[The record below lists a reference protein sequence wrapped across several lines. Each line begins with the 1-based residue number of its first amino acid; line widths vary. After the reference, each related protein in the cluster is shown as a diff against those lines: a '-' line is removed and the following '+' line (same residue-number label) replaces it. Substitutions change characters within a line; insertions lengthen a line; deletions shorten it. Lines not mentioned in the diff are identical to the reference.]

1 MGDFLSLRGIKT
13 LVFLM
18 PLLLLTIAGCNQA
31 QMQVVRDDARI
42 EDTVSS
48 YSKRMIEEGRDT
60 FRHET
65 FGGEAFWGDALRL
78 HEAIAGEK
86 NNGVGRGLS
95 PRAVL
100 DAGLKIDVVRARD
113 GLLRTLKDGTSPAFD
128 DPATTIELLKTDAIV
143 GLKGFFDAKGGLRSI
158 GINCSLCHSTVDNA
172 HALGVGNRLDG
183 WPNRDLDFG
192 RIMSLSPNL
201 KVISD
206 RIGVDTASVA
216 KTLAGWGPGMF
227 DPRLLNDGKGIGA
240 DAKGATLI
248 PSIFGLAGVG
258 LNSYTG
264 MGSLAYWNAYEVNTQ
279 MRGKGTFF
287 DVRLSDDE
295 RFPVSF
301 RTGDWSLRNAPDA
314 VTPKLAALN
323 FFELALPAPTPPVG
337 YFDAAAAERG
347 RAVFEGK
354 AACAKCHVPPLYTEP
369 GWPMHSASSIGA
381 DGFIASRSY
390 EGRLYRT
397 TPLKG
402 LFTKTKG
409 GFYHDGRFKD
419 LRSVV
424 DHYNELFHLD
434 LTRQERTDLV
444 EFLRSL

>member
-1 MGDFLSLRGIKT
+1 MGHLSSLRGIKT
-13 LVFLM
+13 IFFST
-18 PLLLLTIAGCNQA
+18 PLLFLIIAGCNQA
-31 QMQVVRDDARI
+31 RLQAARDDDRV
-42 EDTVSS
+42 EDAAPA
-48 YSKRMIEEGRDT
+48 YSKRMMEEGRDT

-65 FGGEAFWGDALRL
+65 FGGEAFWGGALRL

-86 NNGVGRGLS
+86 NNGAGPGLS
-95 PRAVL
+95 PRAAL
-100 DAGLKIDVVRARD
+100 DAGLKIDVSRAGG
-113 GLLRTLKDGTSPAFD
+113 GLLSTLKDGTRPAFD
-128 DPATTIELLKTDAIV
+128 DPATTIALLKAGAIV
-143 GLKGFFDAKGGLRSI
+143 GLKGFFDERGGIKSI

-172 HALGVGNRLDG
+172 YALGVGNRLDG

-192 RIMSLSPNL
+192 GIMSLSPGL
-201 KVISD
+201 KAVSD

-216 KTLAGWGPGMF
+216 KTLAGWGPGRF
-227 DPRLLNDGKGIGA
+227 DPRFLNDGRGIGP

-279 MRGKGTFF
+279 MRGRGTFF
-287 DVRLSDDE
+287 DIRLSEEE

-301 RTGDWSLRNAPDA
+301 RTGDWSLRNTPDMA
-314 VTPKLAALN
+314 TSKLAALN
-323 FFELALPAPTPPVG
+323 FFELALPAPAPPSG
-337 YFDAAAAERG
+337 YFDAEAAKRG
-347 RAVFEGK
+347 KAVFEGK
-354 AACAKCHVPPLYTEP
+354 ATCARCHVPPLYTEP

-381 DGFIASRSY
+381 DGFIASRSH

-402 LFTKTKG
+402 LFTKVKG

-419 LRSVV
+419 LRAVV
-424 DHYNELFHLD
+424 DHYNELFRLN